1 MCLLNVMDY
10 YILNGY
16 TTLTYLIAIKGIE
29 IDSRIKKMKY
39 YVITKRM
46 NLQMRINRT
55 LLSNKYIS
63 MNENKIS
70 TLY

>member
-1 MCLLNVMDY
+1 MEY

-16 TTLTYLIAIKGIE
+16 TIFTYLIAIKGIE

-46 NLQMRINRT
+46 NLQMRIN
-55 LLSNKYIS
+55 
-63 MNENKIS
+63 
-70 TLY
+70 